1 MAKKNEREAKI
12 AIATHR
18 VHLPPQLVDLRQ
30 QLALLLGLVRRP
42 RQVEPGLV
50 RGDDG
55 QVGRDGEDVAH
66 GPGLEEVER
75 DVDVRLEQRLER
87 HEPLLDLLRR
97 VPLRVLFLL
106 HVAGAGAGGG
116 GLVGAGVG
124 PALEELLHG
133 VDGLAGFVVGD
144 VDDVVE
150 EELGDEAEELGKE
163 DGGDGRRG
171 PWRGWMELGA
181 HRVER
186 GLEW

>member
-1 MAKKNEREAKI
+1 M
-12 AIATHR
+12 
-18 VHLPPQLVDLRQ
+18 HLPPQLVDLRQ
-30 QLALLLGLVRRP
+30 QLALFFWLVRGGRE
-42 RQVEPGLV
+42 VEPRLV

-55 QVGRDGEDVAH
+55 QVGGDGEDVAH
-66 GPGLEEVER
+66 GPRLEEVER

-133 VDGLAGFVVGD
+133 VDGLAGFVVGN

-171 PWRGWMELGA
+171 PWRGWMGLGA